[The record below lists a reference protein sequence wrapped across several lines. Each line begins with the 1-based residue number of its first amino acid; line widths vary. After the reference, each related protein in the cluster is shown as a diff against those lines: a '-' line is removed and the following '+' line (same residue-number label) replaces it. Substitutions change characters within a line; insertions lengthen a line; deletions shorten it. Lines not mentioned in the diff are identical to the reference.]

1 MTDENCCPKMYSN
14 LEAVEGAELII
25 LKEES
30 EQRMTFEISHVGYE
44 TTHGILRNP
53 VRVRML
59 YAVLKIADYPTGGNE
74 LTFKLSGA
82 NLRWLMYIIRQ
93 ADVSMQKLITT
104 GGEE

>member
-1 MTDENCCPKMYSN
+1 MTDENCYPKMYSN
-14 LEAVEGAELII
+14 LQPVEGEMGTII
-25 LKEES
+25 VEEKG
-30 EQRMTFEISHVGYE
+30 QRMTFEISHVGYE

-59 YAVLKIADYPTGGNE
+59 YAVLKIADYPAGGNE

-82 NLRWLMYIIRQ
+82 SLRWLMYILQ
-93 ADVSMQKLITT
+93 HADASMQKLITT